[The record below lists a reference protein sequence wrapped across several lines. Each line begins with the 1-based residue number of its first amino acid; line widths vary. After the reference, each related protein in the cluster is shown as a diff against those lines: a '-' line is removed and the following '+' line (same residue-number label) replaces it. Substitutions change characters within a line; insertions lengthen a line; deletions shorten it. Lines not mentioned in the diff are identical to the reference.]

1 LDGAAFNYDGGAV
14 KLDLAA
20 AAVPEPS
27 SYALVLAGLG
37 LVAVARRR
45 TARRAAH

>member
-1 LDGAAFNYDGGAV
+1 VQFEGAAFNYDGGAV
-14 KLDLAA
+14 KLDLA

-37 LVAVARRR
+37 LVAADRRR
-45 TARRAAH
+45 SAR